1 MTAWLRQSSST
12 TIKVGPF
19 VSGADNVTV
28 ATGLAGT
35 LVIKLSKQ
43 GGTMAARNDA
53 TAITH
58 DADGIYTVVLNG
70 TDTGTLGR
78 LSVTATPGSP
88 NKPVRQDYVVVAA
101 NIYDSLIGGG
111 SNLLVNQVSAYTN
124 NMAAVTGTTFTA
136 NTEVPAIIDTLIGYA
151 VYVKSGTGAGQTRM
165 VTAYTSGRVATVSPP
180 WSIVPD
186 TSSIYELRPLGLVA
200 MDTTAVQ
207 QAIWNATASAY
218 NTTGTLGA
226 ALNTAGSGA
235 SASAIASAVWGSTTR
250 TITGG
255 TITTNSDKT
264 GYSLTGSITTFDGLN
279 NIKVSDIWDAPSS
292 AENGIT
298 LRGAMKI
305 MLAEA
310 AGWLSNAAGPTVT
323 IKDPGNTTT
332 RITAT
337 VDTLGNRSNITV
349 NGT

>member
-1 MTAWLRQSSST
+1 MTAWLRQNST
-12 TIKVGPF
+12 TTLKVGPF

-28 ATGLAGT
+28 ATGLAGA
-35 LVIKLSKQ
+35 LVVKLSKQ
-43 GGTMAARNDA
+43 GGTLAARNDA
-53 TAITH
+53 VAITH
-58 DADGIYTVVLNG
+58 DADGIYTVELNG

-78 LSVTATPGSP
+78 LTLAVTPGSP

-101 NIYDSLIGGG
+101 NVYDSMIAA
-111 SNLLVNQVSAYTN
+111 STNLLVNQVSSYTN
-124 NMAAVTGTTFTA
+124 TMAAVTGTSFTA
-136 NTEVPAIIDTLIGYA
+136 GTEVPAIADAVIGYA
-151 VYVKSGTGAGQTRM
+151 VLVKSGTGAGQTRM
-165 VTAYTSGRVATVSPP
+165 VTAYTAGRVATVSPG

-186 TSSIYELRPLGLVA
+186 TSSVYELRPLGLVA

-207 QAIWNATASAY
+207 QAIWNASSSSY
-218 NTTGTLGA
+218 NTVGTLGA

-235 SASAIASAVWGSTTR
+235 SASAIASAVWGATTR

-255 TITTNSDKT
+255 VITTNSDKT
-264 GYSLTGSITTFDGLN
+264 GYSLTGSITTLDGLRN
-279 NIKVSDIWDAPSS
+279 LSVSDIWDAAGS

-310 AGWLSNAAGPTVT
+310 AGYLTNAAGPTVT
-323 IKDPGNTTT
+323 IRNPDNTVT

-337 VDTLGNRSNITV
+337 VDTAGNRSGISV
-349 NGT
+349 NGS